1 MFIKVKYTYIFSHHN
16 TRSPANQWI
25 KLQELVLIE
34 GLLLKV
40 ASVLSL
46 QSMVKVMT
54 KQSAPFDIEIANQPF
69 DKEIAGQG
77 VRRCCCHC
85 HAETSWR

>member
-1 MFIKVKYTYIFSHHN
+1 
-16 TRSPANQWI
+16 
-25 KLQELVLIE
+25 
-34 GLLLKV
+34 
-40 ASVLSL
+40 
-46 QSMVKVMT
+46 MVKVMT

-85 HAETSWR
+85 HAEKKPVGDESNPFQSPSYFSYKALDWVCLTSKIIPD